1 MIQDIMP
8 LRLRN
13 EFENRQPGK
22 DSRMMIFRENE
33 ICIKKDGKL
42 DFPLYGDLEDWCQRT
57 GSRLPE
63 AVYLFS
69 VGGESYFLT
78 SLPGKSK
85 KSQEREVPR
94 SAGRY
99 RDHQYCG
106 RCGGRL
112 SHDGKMRMLSCPA
125 CGNQVFPTVA
135 PAVIVGVTDGE
146 RILMTKYA
154 NREYKRYALIAGFTE
169 IGETAE
175 ETVQRDGT
183 GAIALDTGELAVAE
197 WVHYK
202 DIPDDPEGLSLTREM
217 MTAFRNRFRE

>member
-94 SAGRY
+94 SAGRETLELLEEMCGGEEFAFV
-99 RDHQYCG
+99 RMFEVRAMHPGERVFGGNNRTAADAAADFPMTG
-106 RCGGRL
+106 RCVCSPVRRAAVRCFRQLRL
-112 SHDGKMRMLSCPA
+112 R
-125 CGNQVFPTVA
+125 
-135 PAVIVGVTDGE
+135 
-146 RILMTKYA
+146 
-154 NREYKRYALIAGFTE
+154 
-169 IGETAE
+169 
-175 ETVQRDGT
+175 
-183 GAIALDTGELAVAE
+183 
-197 WVHYK
+197 
-202 DIPDDPEGLSLTREM
+202 
-217 MTAFRNRFRE
+217 